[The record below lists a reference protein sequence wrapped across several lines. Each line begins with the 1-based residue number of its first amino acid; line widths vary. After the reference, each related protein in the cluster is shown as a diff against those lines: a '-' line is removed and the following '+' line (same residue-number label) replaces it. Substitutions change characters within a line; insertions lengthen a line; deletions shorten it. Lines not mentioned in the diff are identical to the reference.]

1 MKQRES
7 KKRVMV
13 LLLGFLGLCMQTAV
27 YAWFWF
33 NVYYPIVSS
42 PRVSRDGYALGNG
55 LKLYFRGHLLI
66 LAIYFILL
74 LFFSNTYGGLKIG
87 YLRPMDVFFSQ
98 IFALFM
104 VNFISYFQI
113 ALLNNWLVRI
123 VPMLEIFALQLAIA
137 FVWAYVTNAIYMKIF
152 PPRELLLVNGVYPA
166 DDIVH
171 KFNTRKD
178 KYHIAKKMNISEGIE
193 AIYRECL
200 GPYDGVVIW
209 DVPSQFRNGLVKYC
223 YGHNIRVYVMP
234 KITDVL
240 LKGSSQLH
248 LFDTPVLLLREYSIK
263 VEQRAIK
270 RLFDIILSL
279 VLIILSSPI
288 MLVTA
293 IIIKAYDR
301 GPVLYKQ
308 VRCTKDRKEFRIMKF
323 RSMRVDAE
331 KDGVARLA
339 AKNDSRIT
347 PVGKFIRS
355 CRIDEL
361 PQLFNI
367 LAGDMSFIGPRPE
380 RPEII
385 EQYLQEMP
393 EFAFRM
399 KVKAGL
405 AGYAQVYGKYNT
417 TPYDKLKLDLT
428 YIENYSIWL
437 DIKLMLL
444 TVKILFT
451 PDSTEGVGA
460 DQITASKTSEGAKNV
475 TEEITDTDIGS
486 K

>member
-1 MKQRES
+1 
-7 KKRVMV
+7 
-13 LLLGFLGLCMQTAV
+13 
-27 YAWFWF
+27 
-33 NVYYPIVSS
+33 I
-42 PRVSRDGYALGNG
+42 DGYALGNG
-55 LKLYFRGHLLI
+55 LKLYFRGHLPI
-66 LAIYFILL
+66 LGIYFILL

-113 ALLNNWLVRI
+113 SLLNNWLVTVMPI
-123 VPMLEIFALQLAIA
+123 VEIFVIQLVLA
-137 FVWAYVTNAIYMKIF
+137 FLWAHATNAVYMRIY
-152 PPRELLLVNGVYPA
+152 PPRELLLVSGVYPV
-166 DDIVH
+166 DDIER
-171 KFNTRKD
+171 KFNSRKD
-178 KYHIAKKMNISEGIE
+178 KYHIAKKINIDQGIE
-193 AIYRECL
+193 AVYKECL
-200 GPYDGVVIW
+200 GNYDGVIIW

-223 YGHNIRVYVMP
+223 YGRNIRIYVMP

-263 VEQRAIK
+263 IEQRFIK
-270 RLFDIILSL
+270 RVFDILISLILI
-279 VLIILSSPI
+279 VITSPI
-288 MLVTA
+288 MLLTA
-293 IIIKAYDR
+293 IAIVCYDR

-308 VRCTKDRKEFRIMKF
+308 VRCTKDRKEFKIMKF
-323 RSMRVDAE
+323 RSMKVDAE

-339 AKNDSRIT
+339 QKNDSRIT
-347 PVGKFIRS
+347 PIGKFIRS

-385 EQYLQEMP
+385 KQYLEEMP

-451 PDSTEGVGA
+451 PDSTEGVEEN
-460 DQITASKTSEGAKNV
+460 QTTASKNN
-475 TEEITDTDIGS
+475 
-486 K
+486 

>member
-7 KKRVMV
+7 KKRILV
-13 LLLGFLGLCMQTAV
+13 LFLAFVGLCMQTAV

-42 PRVSRDGYALGNG
+42 PRVSQDGYQLGNG
-55 LKLYFRGHLLI
+55 LKLYFRGHVLI

-113 ALLNNWLVRI
+113 ALLNNWLVPVI
-123 VPMLEIFALQLAIA
+123 PILEIFGLQLLIA
-137 FVWAYVTNAIYMKIF
+137 FLWSHITNAIYMRIF
-152 PPRELLLVNGVYPA
+152 PPRELLLVSGVYPV
-166 DDIVH
+166 DDIER

-178 KYHIAKKMNISEGIE
+178 KYHIAKKMNISEGID
-193 AIYRECL
+193 AVYKECL
-200 GPYDGVVIW
+200 GNYDGVVIW

-223 YGHNIRVYVMP
+223 YGRNIRIYVMP

-240 LKGSSQLH
+240 LKGSDQLH

-263 VEQRAIK
+263 IEKRAIK
-270 RLFDIILSL
+270 RFFDIILSL
-279 VLIILSSPI
+279 ILIVLTSPI
-288 MLVTA
+288 MLITA
-293 IIIKAYDR
+293 ILIKSYDK
-301 GPVLYKQ
+301 GPILYKQ
-308 VRCTKDRKEFRIMKF
+308 IRCTKDMKEFKIMKF
-323 RSMRVDAE
+323 RSMKVDAE

-339 AKNDSRIT
+339 SKNDSRIT
-347 PVGKFIRS
+347 PIGKYIRS

-367 LAGDMSFIGPRPE
+367 LMGDMSFIGPRPE

-385 EQYLQEMP
+385 KQYLEEMP

-428 YIENYSIWL
+428 YIENYSVWL

-451 PDSTEGVGA
+451 PDSTEGVEEN
-460 DQITASKTSEGAKNV
+460 QITARKN
-475 TEEITDTDIGS
+475 S
-486 K
+486 

>member
-1 MKQRES
+1 MKHVES
-7 KKRVMV
+7 VKRILV
-13 LLLGFLGLCMQTAV
+13 LFLGFIGLSMQTAV

-33 NVYYPIVSS
+33 STYYPIVSS
-42 PRVSRDGYALGNG
+42 TRISVDGYNLGSG

-66 LAIYFILL
+66 LAIYFVLL

-87 YLRPMDVFFSQ
+87 YLKPMDVFFSQ

-113 ALLNNWLVRI
+113 ALLRNWLVKV
-123 VPMLEIFALQLAIA
+123 VPMIEIFVIQLVISFA
-137 FVWAYVTNAIYMKIF
+137 WAYITNAIYMAIF
-152 PPRELLLVNGVYPA
+152 PPRELLLISGEYSV
-166 DDIVH
+166 DDIVT
-171 KFNTRKD
+171 KFNSRKD
-178 KYHIAKKMNISEGIE
+178 KYHIKKKMNIDEGIDK
-193 AIYRECL
+193 IYAECL
-200 GPYDGVVIW
+200 GNYDGVIIW
-209 DVPSQFRNGLVKYC
+209 DVPSKFRNGLVKYC
-223 YGHNIRVYVMP
+223 YGNNIRIYVMP

-248 LFDTPVLLLREYSIK
+248 LFDTPVLLLREYAIK
-263 VEQRAIK
+263 IEQRAIK
-270 RLFDIILSL
+270 RFFDIVISL
-279 VLIILSSPI
+279 VLIILTSPI
-288 MLVTA
+288 MLITA
-293 IIIKAYDR
+293 IVIKAYDG

-308 VRCTKDRKEFRIMKF
+308 VRCTVNRKEFRIMKF
-323 RSMRVDAE
+323 RSMKVDAE

-347 PVGKFIRS
+347 PIGKFIRS

-367 LAGDMSFIGPRPE
+367 LKGEMSFIGPRPE

-385 EQYLQEMP
+385 EQYLKEMP

-428 YIENYSIWL
+428 YIENYSVWL

-451 PDSTEGVGA
+451 PDSTEGVESG
-460 DQITASKTSEGAKNV
+460 QTTAQKN
-475 TEEITDTDIGS
+475 S
-486 K
+486 

>member
-1 MKQRES
+1 MKNVES
-7 KKRVMV
+7 IKRILV
-13 LLLGFLGLCMQTAV
+13 LLLGFIGLAMVTAV
-27 YAWFWF
+27 YALFWF
-33 NVYYPIVSS
+33 RTYYPIVSADRIS
-42 PRVSRDGYALGNG
+42 QDGYYLGYG

-87 YLRPMDVFFSQ
+87 YLKPMDVFFSQ

-113 ALLNNWLVRI
+113 SLLRNWLVP
-123 VPMLEIFALQLAIA
+123 VYPMVMIFVIQLAIS
-137 FVWAYVTNAIYMKIF
+137 FLWAYATNALYMAIF
-152 PPRELLLVNGVYPA
+152 KPRELLLVSGDYSV
-166 DDIVH
+166 DDIIY
-171 KFNTRKD
+171 KFNSRKD
-178 KYHIAKKMNISEGIE
+178 KYHIVKTINISEGIDE
-193 AIYRECL
+193 VCKECDKN
-200 GPYDGVVIW
+200 YDGVIIW
-209 DVPSQFRNGLVKYC
+209 DVPSQYRNGLVKYC
-223 YGHNIRVYVMP
+223 YGRNIRIYVMP

-240 LKGSSQLH
+240 LKGSNQLH
-248 LFDTPVLLLREYSIK
+248 LFDTPVLLLREYAIK

-270 RLFDIILSL
+270 RLLDIILSL
-279 VLIILSSPI
+279 ILIIITSPV
-288 MLVTA
+288 MLITA
-293 IIIKAYDR
+293 IVVKMYDG

-308 VRCTKDRKEFRIMKF
+308 VRCTVNRKEFKIMKF

-347 PVGKFIRS
+347 PVGKFIRKF
-355 CRIDEL
+355 RIDEL

-367 LAGDMSFIGPRPE
+367 LCGDMTFIGPRPE

-385 EQYLQEMP
+385 KQYLEEMP

-428 YIENYSIWL
+428 YIENYSVWL

-451 PDSTEGVGA
+451 PDSTEGVEEN
-460 DQITASKTSEGAKNV
+460 QITAQKSNK
-475 TEEITDTDIGS
+475 
-486 K
+486 

>member
-1 MKQRES
+1 MKHKES
-7 KKRVMV
+7 KKRILV
-13 LLLGFLGLCMQTAV
+13 LILAFVGLCMHTAV

-33 NVYYPIVSS
+33 NVYYPEVSK
-42 PRVSRDGYALGNG
+42 PRVSIDGYALGNG

-66 LAIYFILL
+66 LGIYFILL

-87 YLRPMDVFFSQ
+87 YLRSMDVFFSQ

-113 ALLNNWLVRI
+113 SLLNNWLVS
-123 VPMLEIFALQLAIA
+123 VMPMVEIFLIELGVA
-137 FVWAYVTNAIYMKIF
+137 FLWAHITNAIYMRIF
-152 PPRELLLVNGVYPA
+152 PPRELLLVSGVYPV
-166 DDIVH
+166 DDIEN
-171 KFNTRKD
+171 KFNSRKD
-178 KYHIAKKMNISEGIE
+178 KYHIAKKINISEGID
-193 AIYRECL
+193 AVYQECL
-200 GPYDGVVIW
+200 GDYDGVIIW

-223 YGHNIRVYVMP
+223 YGRNIRIYVMP

-263 VEQRAIK
+263 IEQRFIK
-270 RLFDIILSL
+270 RVFDILLSL
-279 VLIILSSPI
+279 LLIILSSPI
-288 MLVTA
+288 MLITA
-293 IIIKAYDR
+293 IAIVAYDR

-308 VRCTKDRKEFRIMKF
+308 IRCTQDRKEFKIMKF

-347 PVGKFIRS
+347 PIGKFIRS

-367 LAGDMSFIGPRPE
+367 LVGDMSFIGPRPE

-385 EQYLQEMP
+385 KQYLEEMP

-451 PDSTEGVGA
+451 PDSTEGVEEN
-460 DQITASKTSEGAKNV
+460 QTTAQKN
-475 TEEITDTDIGS
+475 S
-486 K
+486 

>member
-1 MKQRES
+1 
-7 KKRVMV
+7 MV

-33 NVYYPIVSS
+33 KVYYPIVSS
-42 PRVSRDGYALGNG
+42 PRVSQDGYALGNG

-66 LAIYFILL
+66 LGIYFILL

-113 ALLNNWLVRI
+113 ALLNNWLVRV
-123 VPMLEIFALQLAIA
+123 VPMLEIFVLQLLIA
-137 FVWAYVTNAIYMKIF
+137 FVWAYITNAIYMRIF

-166 DDIVH
+166 DDIVR
-171 KFNTRKD
+171 KFSMRKD
-178 KYHIAKKMNISEGIE
+178 KYHIVKKMNISEGID
-193 AIYRECL
+193 AIYKECL
-200 GPYDGVVIW
+200 GHYDGVVIW

-263 VEQRAIK
+263 IEQRAIK
-270 RLFDIILSL
+270 RLFDIVISLILI
-279 VLIILSSPI
+279 VLTSPI

-293 IIIKAYDR
+293 VIIKCYDG

-308 VRCTKDRKEFRIMKF
+308 IRCTRDQKQFRIMKF

-339 AKNDSRIT
+339 SRNDSRIT
-347 PVGKFIRS
+347 PIGRFIRS

-367 LAGDMSFIGPRPE
+367 LIGDMSFIGPRPE

-385 EQYLQEMP
+385 EQYLEEMP

-399 KVKAGL
+399 TVKAGL

-451 PDSTEGVGA
+451 PDSTEGV
-460 DQITASKTSEGAKNV
+460 DENQITASRIAENSGDGAAE
-475 TEEITDTDIGS
+475 TTDTDISS

>member
-1 MKQRES
+1 MICKRGFRMKNVES
-7 KKRVMV
+7 AKRILV
-13 LLLGFLGLCMQTAV
+13 LFLGFVGLGMQTAV
-27 YAWFWF
+27 YAFFWF
-33 NVYYPIVSS
+33 KTYYPIVAATRISQ
-42 PRVSRDGYALGNG
+42 DGYVLGGG

-66 LAIYFILL
+66 LGIYFILL

-87 YLRPMDVFFSQ
+87 YLKPMDVFFSQ

-113 ALLNNWLVRI
+113 SLLRNWLVTGT
-123 VPMLEIFALQLAIA
+123 PMVMIFLIQLAIS
-137 FVWAYVTNAIYMKIF
+137 FLWAYATNGLYMKIF
-152 PPRELLLVNGVYPA
+152 RPRRLLLVSGIYPV
-166 DDIVH
+166 DDITH
-171 KFNTRKD
+171 KFNMRKD
-178 KYHIAKKMNISEGIE
+178 KYDIVKSMNISEGIE
-193 AIYRECL
+193 KIYEECL
-200 GPYDGVVIW
+200 GNYDGVIIW
-209 DVPSQFRNGLVKYC
+209 DVPSQYRNGLVKYC
-223 YGHNIRVYVMP
+223 YGRNIRIYVMP

-240 LKGSSQLH
+240 LKGSTQLH
-248 LFDTPVLLLREYSIK
+248 LFDTPVLLLREYAIK

-270 RLFDIILSL
+270 RVIDIVLSL
-279 VLIILSSPI
+279 LLIILSSPV
-288 MLVTA
+288 MLITA
-293 IIIKAYDR
+293 IAIKLYDG

-308 VRCTKDRKEFRIMKF
+308 VRCTQNRREFKIMKF

-339 AKNDSRIT
+339 SKNDSRIT
-347 PVGKFIRS
+347 PIGKFIRK

-367 LAGDMSFIGPRPE
+367 LVGDMAFIGPRPE

-385 EQYLQEMP
+385 AQYLEEMP

-428 YIENYSIWL
+428 YIENYSVWL

-451 PDSTEGVGA
+451 PDSTEGV
-460 DQITASKTSEGAKNV
+460 DDNQITAQKNA
-475 TEEITDTDIGS
+475 
-486 K
+486 